1 MIVERL
7 AGRIN
12 AEAMRIAQII
22 EDLIELSRIESVTDT
37 SPMMVDLVEL
47 AAEAVDRH
55 RMSATRGQVTV
66 ELVGETGTAPIIGDR
81 RQLLSAI
88 GNLVD
93 NAIKYSDP
101 MTSVEVSVRSTDAE
115 VVLSVTDNG
124 IGIPMR
130 DIDRI
135 FERFYRVDQ
144 ARSRQTGGTGL
155 GLAIVRHAAM
165 NHDARLDVESRLG
178 EGSTFVLTF
187 SRANDPVTAVPEDD
201 SALSRR
207 T

>member
-1 MIVERL
+1 
-7 AGRIN
+7 
-12 AEAMRIAQII
+12 
-22 EDLIELSRIESVTDT
+22 
-37 SPMMVDLVEL
+37 
-47 AAEAVDRH
+47 
-55 RMSATRGQVTV
+55 
-66 ELVGETGTAPIIGDR
+66 
-81 RQLLSAI
+81 
-88 GNLVD
+88 
-93 NAIKYSDP
+93 